1 MSTTATSPAGIERD
15 VARAGLLAESLP
27 YIQRWRNKVV
37 VIKCGG
43 NAMGDDELTARFA
56 ADVVLLAQ
64 VGIKPVVVHGGGP
77 QIGELMERLGKQP
90 TFVDGLRVTDAETLD
105 IAQMVLIGK
114 INAEMVRAI
123 NVHGALAVGV
133 NGGDARL
140 ITATP
145 RDNSLG
151 FVGDVAH
158 VDVTVVDRL
167 LAEQLIPVV
176 ATIGSDA
183 SGQGFNINADT
194 AAAALAAGLG
204 AEKLIFLTDVAG
216 LLDDPSDP
224 ETLVEH
230 TTAAHL
236 ARLVDEPCGG
246 TIAGGMVPKV
256 TAAIDALAGDV
267 GAVHMLDGRVP
278 HVLLLELFTDAGVG
292 TMITS
297 HPQEPQEEGE
307 Q

>member
-1 MSTTATSPAGIERD
+1 MTTARSRSIERD
-15 VARAGLLAESLP
+15 VARAELLAECLP
-27 YIQRWRNKVV
+27 YIQQWRSKVV
-37 VIKCGG
+37 VIKYGG
-43 NAMGDDELTARFA
+43 NAMGDTDLTARFA

-145 RDNSLG
+145 RDNALG
-151 FVGDVAH
+151 FVGDVAQ
-158 VDVTVVDRL
+158 VDVTVLDRL

-194 AAAALAAGLG
+194 AAGALAAGLG
-204 AEKLIFLTDVAG
+204 AQKLIFLTDVAG
-216 LLDDPSDP
+216 LLRDPTDP
-224 ETLVEH
+224 DSLIER
-230 TTAAHL
+230 TTAAQLGDL
-236 ARLVDEPCGG
+236 ANGEASSD

-256 TAAIDALAGDV
+256 TAAIDALAGGV
-267 GAVHMLDGRVP
+267 GSVHLADGRVP

-292 TMITS
+292 TMITNQ
-297 HPQEPQEEGE
+297 PEPEGN

>member
-1 MSTTATSPAGIERD
+1 MSATTAARLSIERD
-15 VARAGLLAESLP
+15 VARAELLAECLP
-27 YIQRWRNKVV
+27 YIQQWRNEVV
-37 VIKCGG
+37 VIKYGG
-43 NAMGDDELTARFA
+43 NAMGDTELTARFA

-64 VGIKPVVVHGGGP
+64 VGIRPVVVHGGGP

-140 ITATP
+140 ITAVA
-145 RDNSLG
+145 RDDALG
-151 FVGDVAH
+151 YVGDVAQ
-158 VDVTVVDRL
+158 VDVAVLDRL
-167 LAEQLIPVV
+167 LTEDLIPVV
-176 ATIGSDA
+176 ATIGSDS

-194 AAAALAAGLG
+194 AAGALAAGLS
-204 AEKLIFLTDVAG
+204 AQKLIFLTDVAG
-216 LLDDPSDP
+216 LLRDPHDPS
-224 ETLVEH
+224 TLIER
-230 TTAAHL
+230 TTAAQL
-236 ARLVDEPCGG
+236 ARHVSGESANG

-256 TAAIDALAGDV
+256 TAAIDALADGV
-267 GAVHMLDGRVP
+267 GSVHMLDGRVP

-292 TMITS
+292 TMITNHS
-297 HPQEPQEEGE
+297 RGE